1 MVLGFFRWST
11 QTFLRLSGIALLL
24 MMVQINLDVAGRYLL
39 NEPLPGTTEIV
50 TAYLMVAIVF
60 LPLARVEMADAHI
73 SVDLIA
79 QFLPVKAQLRLQ
91 ALACAAGAAF
101 FGLLTAS
108 SWQSA
113 MGKYRIGE
121 YVMGEFSV
129 VVWPS
134 RFFVPLGCGLMTAL
148 LLYKGWRLLIGDDAL
163 VRDASAPA
171 EH

>member
-1 MVLGFFRWST
+1 MRGFFNWST

-24 MMVQINLDVAGRYLL
+24 MMLQINLDVIGRFVF

-73 SVDLIA
+73 SVDLVA
-79 QFLPVKAQLRLQ
+79 QFLPVGAQLRLQ
-91 ALACAAGAAF
+91 AFACAAGAAF
-101 FGLLTAS
+101 FAMLTAS
-108 SWQSA
+108 SWEAA
-113 MGKYRIGE
+113 MAKYRIGE

-134 RFFVPLGCGLMTAL
+134 RFFVPFGCGLMTAL

-163 VRDASAPA
+163 VRDASGPA